1 MVVLP
6 AITMESALRE
16 ILLAFWAAF
25 FAPLSSHDSLTPL
38 FSVFCSEGVPCIS
51 RLASSLS
58 KHSHM
63 DSTVARRTSSS
74 FSLLSLQ

>member
-16 ILLAFWAAF
+16 ILLAFGAAF

-38 FSVFCSEGVPCIS
+38 FSVFCSKGVPCIS

-58 KHSHM
+58 MLSQM

>member
-6 AITMESALRE
+6 AITMESALCE
-16 ILLAFWAAF
+16 IVLAFLAAF
-25 FAPLSSHDSLTPL
+25 FAPLSSPDSLTPL
-38 FSVFCSEGVPCIS
+38 FFAFCSEGVPCNS
-51 RLASSLS
+51 RPASSLS
-58 KHSHM
+58 MHSQM

>member
-6 AITMESALRE
+6 AITMESAE
-16 ILLAFWAAF
+16 W
-25 FAPLSSHDSLTPL
+25 
-38 FSVFCSEGVPCIS
+38 
-51 RLASSLS
+51 LASSLS
-58 KHSHM
+58 MHSQM